1 MHIPTGDEIRTLRK
15 QIGMTQVELSKRSG
29 ISQSMIARVESDS
42 VNPRA
47 STVRILLGV
56 LQNKTEK
63 MEGKNEV

>member
-63 MEGKNEV
+63 MEGKK

>member
-47 STVRILLGV
+47 STVRILLDV

-63 MEGKNEV
+63 MEGKK